1 MPAQGGGL
9 PWRRLFYPG
18 SLPFD
23 CFPQTAVQYS
33 YGMGYDGV
41 RMRLRLAPL
50 WHRFRDLWRNGGALA
65 SLTRWWRIRAAPG
78 QRVVVGP
85 VAPEGDTMARE
96 MKILGL
102 TVDRDSNTPIVV
114 LKDPKSETLLPIV
127 IGRFEASAITAE
139 LEQISFPRPMTHD
152 LIKNLIGHLGG
163 KVNKVEVCDLRDDTF
178 YAWIYLLVNS
188 REMRIDAR
196 PSDALA
202 IALRTRS
209 PIYVDERVLEK
220 SGTVASVEPEVEEP
234 KDEEARAWADIIG
247 SLKPQDFRNY
257 DL

>member
-1 MPAQGGGL
+1 M
-9 PWRRLFYPG
+9 
-18 SLPFD
+18 
-23 CFPQTAVQYS
+23 V
-33 YGMGYDGV
+33 
-41 RMRLRLAPL
+41 
-50 WHRFRDLWRNGGALA
+50 
-65 SLTRWWRIRAAPG
+65 
-78 QRVVVGP
+78 
-85 VAPEGDTMARE
+85 RE
-96 MKILGL
+96 MKVLGL
-102 TVDRDSNTPIVV
+102 TVDRESNTPIVV
-114 LKDPKSETLLPIV
+114 LKDPKTETLLPIV

-152 LIKNLIGHLGG
+152 LIKNLIGHLGA
-163 KVNKVEVCDLRDDTF
+163 KVNRVEVCDLRDDTF

-220 SGTVASVEPEVEEP
+220 SGTVASVEPDVQGE
-234 KDEEARAWADIIG
+234 KDEEARAWADIIRC
-247 SLKPQDFRNY
+247 LKPQDFRNY